1 VSLRVAVLTLSAA
14 LAAAAI
20 ALGINAAC
28 QGSPTTEER
37 IASLER
43 TITVGQRRVDRQRT
57 ELANLRKTAEAEGT
71 R

>member
-1 VSLRVAVLTLSAA
+1 VSLRLVIFTVSGL
-14 LAAAAI
+14 LAAFAI
-20 ALGINAAC
+20 ALGVNAAC
-28 QGSPTTEER
+28 QSSPTTEER

-57 ELANLRKTAEAEGT
+57 ELAELRQTAQAEGT

>member
-1 VSLRVAVLTLSAA
+1 VSLRFAVLTLSAA

-20 ALGINAAC
+20 ALGINATC

>member
-1 VSLRVAVLTLSAA
+1 MSLRLAILMLSAVLAA
-14 LAAAAI
+14 VAI
-20 ALGINAAC
+20 ALGVNAAC
-28 QGSPTTEER
+28 QDTPTTEER

-57 ELANLRKTAEAEGT
+57 QLAELRQTAQAEGM